1 VNCAG
6 RLMWAGEWG
15 EYEIPPALA
24 QGVRF
29 RVNGWPDKR
38 WKQGYAAL
46 MEWVKKQ
53 EAAKREA
60 WERRE

>member
-1 VNCAG
+1 
-6 RLMWAGEWG
+6 MWAGEWG